1 MMVLVDYSHLP
12 VLSHRC
18 RFLQELDPCDGEPKI
33 RLIRMSLYMS
43 ELNRLLDQ
51 IEKMAPDIIKL
62 EQDLVRINTT
72 NTGFMPT
79 GNETKL
85 CRYLEQFLEKEGI
98 TSETVE
104 SDVGRGNLIAKL
116 EGSTGKNGLLF
127 MSHSD
132 VVPVEDDSKWRFDPF
147 SGTVHDG
154 RIYGRG
160 ASDCKGLLTSQVIAM
175 VLLKRNGIQ
184 LTDNLLLVSGA
195 DEEHGGRYGFGW
207 LASNHP
213 DKLEAP
219 FAVNEGGGI
228 PIKVGEGFVYS
239 LGVGEKGRL
248 QVEIDINGKSAH
260 ASQPWRGDNVFYGLA
275 EVVSRIERYEAE
287 RDTSSSIFRYMS
299 NLAIEHMPT
308 PQNIDNI
315 ISELEDD
322 NNQLYSLLKALSRM
336 TLTPTM
342 VNGGIKSNSVPESVR
357 LTCDVRTLPNQK
369 EEYLRAALDK
379 VLEGIPGV
387 EYSIDYMAVPNSSD
401 FETKFAEEIRSAT
414 AIALGMDSVDFIP
427 TVSTGFTDS
436 RFTRDLGIIT
446 YGFMGSHPDD
456 DVSLTN
462 AHGIDE
468 SIGID
473 SLINC
478 TKTMLALAYNMLAVK

>member
-1 MMVLVDYSHLP
+1 MTE
-12 VLSHRC
+12 LS
-18 RFLQELDPCDGEPKI
+18 D
-33 RLIRMSLYMS
+33 
-43 ELNRLLDQ
+43 LLDQ
-51 IEKMAPDIIKL
+51 VENISQDIIKL

-79 GNETKL
+79 GNETEVCK
-85 CRYLEQFLEKEGI
+85 YLEQLLSREGI
-98 TSETVE
+98 ASETVE
-104 SDVGRGNLIAKL
+104 SDEGRGNFIARL
-116 EGSTGKNGLLF
+116 DGATGQNGLLF

-132 VVPVEDDSKWRFDPF
+132 VVPVEDYSKWRFDPF
-147 SGTVHDG
+147 SATIYNG
-154 RIYGRG
+154 RIFGRG
-160 ASDCKGLLTSQVIAM
+160 ASDCKGLLTAQIMAM
-175 VLLKRNGIQ
+175 ILLKRNGIR
-184 LTDNLLLVSGA
+184 LNDSLLLVSGA

-207 LASNHP
+207 LAANHP
-213 DKLEAP
+213 DKLNAP
-219 FAVNEGGGI
+219 VAVNEGGGI

-275 EVVSRIERYEAE
+275 EVVSRIEAYEAE
-287 RDTSSSIFRYMS
+287 RDTSSSIFNYMS
-299 NLAIEHMPT
+299 NLAIEHIPT
-308 PQNIDNI
+308 PENIDNI
-315 ISELEDD
+315 INELEED

-357 LTCDVRTLPNQK
+357 LTCDVRTLPNQD
-369 EEYLRAALDK
+369 EDYLKTELDK

-387 EYSIDYMAVPNSSD
+387 QYSIDYMAVPNSSD
-401 FETKFAEEIRSAT
+401 FETKFADEIRVATSA
-414 AIALGMDSVDFIP
+414 ALGMDSVDFVP

-436 RFTRDLGIIT
+436 RFTRDLGIVT
-446 YGFMGSHPDD
+446 YGFMSSHPND

-468 SIGID
+468 SLGID

-478 TKTMLALAYNMLAVK
+478 TKTMLALAYNMLSIR